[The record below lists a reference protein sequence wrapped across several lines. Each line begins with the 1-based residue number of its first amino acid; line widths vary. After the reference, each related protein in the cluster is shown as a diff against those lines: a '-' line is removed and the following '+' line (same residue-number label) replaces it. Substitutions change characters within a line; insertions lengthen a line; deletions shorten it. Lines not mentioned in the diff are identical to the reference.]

1 MAMNPLEDP
10 RLPHRKR
17 HEHARVILD
26 KRYPGAH
33 VQRVVTLHE
42 GRRVEATVIL
52 ASGQTI
58 NTTVPEVEVRWY

>member
-1 MAMNPLEDP
+1 MMDPLEDP

-17 HEHARVILD
+17 HEHARVILG

-52 ASGQTI
+52 TTGQSI
-58 NTTVPEVEVRWY
+58 EITVPEVEVQWH

>member
-1 MAMNPLEDP
+1 MIDPLEDP

-17 HEHARVILD
+17 HEHARNILGQ
-26 KRYPGAH
+26 KYPGCH

-52 ASGQTI
+52 ATGQSI
-58 NTTVPEVEVRWY
+58 EITVPEVEVRWY